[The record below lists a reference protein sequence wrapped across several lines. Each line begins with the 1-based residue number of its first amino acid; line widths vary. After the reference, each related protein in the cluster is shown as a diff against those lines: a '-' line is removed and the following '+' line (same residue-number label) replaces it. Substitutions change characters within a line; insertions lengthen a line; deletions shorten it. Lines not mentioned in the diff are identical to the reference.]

1 MCNYIDLLVVDEA
14 GQTSPEIAAA
24 SFSLAKKAVIVGA
37 ERKVILFS
45 SVYGSEDGCYFI
57 NRAPDLMNVA
67 VSRAKDSFL
76 VFGDKEC
83 LTGGEKTAAGLLKK
97 MVFVE
102 GEELC

>member
-1 MCNYIDLLVVDEA
+1 
-14 GQTSPEIAAA
+14 
-24 SFSLAKKAVIVGA
+24 
-37 ERKVILFS
+37 
-45 SVYGSEDGCYFI
+45 
-57 NRAPDLMNVA
+57 MNVA
-67 VSRAKDSFL
+67 VYRAKDSFL